1 MVILRKKVDKKT
13 GSITYVY
20 KVTSSDELQNMKNE
34 VEKCNKSI
42 EGYEKYLDWYKWNY
56 ERAKKEYEFRVQKI
70 KDLKNFRRLLIDD
83 INKVEGEGT
92 SDSCKEGDENLN
104 E

>member
-13 GSITYVY
+13 GSITYEY
-20 KVTSSDELQNMKNE
+20 KVTSSDKLQNMKDE

-56 ERAKKEYEFRVQKI
+56 EHAKKEYEFRVQKI
-70 KDLKNFRRLLIDD
+70 KDLKDFRKLLVNHI
-83 INKVEGEGT
+83 KEVED
-92 SDSCKEGDENLN
+92 SLDSCKKGDENLN
-104 E
+104 G

>member
-13 GSITYVY
+13 GFITYEY
-20 KVTSSDELQNMKNE
+20 KVTSSDKLQNMKDE

-42 EGYEKYLDWYKWNY
+42 ENYEKYLDWYKWNY

-70 KDLKNFRRLLIDD
+70 NDLKDFRKLLMSHIKETEDSS
-83 INKVEGEGT
+83 G
-92 SDSCKEGDENLN
+92 SCKRGDENLN

>member
-20 KVTSSDELQNMKNE
+20 KVTSSDKLQNMKDE

-42 EGYEKYLDWYKWNY
+42 EGYEKYLDWYRWNY

-70 KDLKNFRRLLIDD
+70 NDLKDFRKLLIDN
-83 INKVEGEGT
+83 INEVEGT

-104 E
+104 G

>member
-13 GSITYVY
+13 GFITYEY
-20 KVTSSDELQNMKNE
+20 KVTSSDKLQNMKDE

-42 EGYEKYLDWYKWNY
+42 ESYEKYLDWYKWNY

-70 KDLKNFRRLLIDD
+70 KDLKDFRKLLMSNIKEFEDSS
-83 INKVEGEGT
+83 G
-92 SDSCKEGDENLN
+92 SCKRGDENLN